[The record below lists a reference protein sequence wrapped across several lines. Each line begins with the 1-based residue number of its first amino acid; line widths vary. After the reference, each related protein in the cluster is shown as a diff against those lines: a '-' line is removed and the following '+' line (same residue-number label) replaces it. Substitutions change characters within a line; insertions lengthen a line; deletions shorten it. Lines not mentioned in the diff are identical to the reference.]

1 MLGRAA
7 TGTLDGPCHPLT
19 CCAGNYYHSLLMSK
33 ALPERVYP
41 FRLARHGETLE
52 GSVAPEQMPRLA
64 QLLHDRAGRARFELR
79 FGHDDEG
86 QASVLGRIGAS
97 LVMRCQRCL
106 EPMQVDVECE
116 VCLGLVHEDAEI
128 AALDARYEP
137 LKAGDEPVS
146 LPGLVEDELLL
157 ALPNFSR
164 HPRGECEAPAGA
176 DIVDNAAPVGNGNT
190 EESGESARENPFSIL
205 KSLKSR
211 KPS

>member
-1 MLGRAA
+1 MLRLAA
-7 TGTLDGPCHPLT
+7 TGALSGACHPLT
-19 CCAGNYYHSLLMSK
+19 RCAGNHYHSPLMSK

-64 QLLHDRAGRARFELR
+64 ELLHDRAGRAEFELR

-86 QASVLGRIGAS
+86 QASMLGRIGAS
-97 LVMRCQRCL
+97 LVMLCQRCL

-116 VCLGLVHEDAEI
+116 VRVALVHEDAEV
-128 AALDARYEP
+128 AALDVRYEP
-137 LKAGDEPVS
+137 LKVGEEPVS

-157 ALPNFSR
+157 AVPNFSR
-164 HPRGECEAPAGA
+164 HPRGECEVPAGA
-176 DIVDNAAPVGNGNT
+176 DVVDDAAPVWDGKN
-190 EESGESARENPFSIL
+190 EISGESAKENPFSIL